1 MRKIY
6 LSIGFLLCFVV
17 QSCEKSKSKEQILD
31 LINLNSDS
39 ANCYPLFVGGVEY
52 DKSCDGELY
61 INTSEKIARKT
72 SYVYSSKENYLL
84 DKTTKDVEEGKI
96 NTDKMEFL
104 TGQNHFEIS
113 MPWNSSTGGRTANLK
128 ISVDFPFSKLHLL
141 EQFIPITL
149 QEKIVELQKS
159 RYKMSNDSAENYRM
173 LRTVKMDSL
182 DIIALFQDNPSF
194 SAEDD
199 YFRFVLE
206 ELEELLK
213 NTYLVNYNLGT
224 SSWAVSANKN
234 LTKKQYFDL
243 LTQFNIQVGET
254 KFKNVTDFE
263 LSELIK
269 HLETL
274 ETLALYYRQIY
285 AGGHGKT
292 TQYGNFTKLKGLNGK
307 ILMIDRIGNNSTSL
321 SLTNKKLPIIFSD
334 GKTELEIYSLNERLK
349 TFSGKLLIQG
359 KTYVINGNSELNS
372 EETSSPIIT
381 PTYGTDRSSI
391 SKKYSV
397 FKTLN
402 YDLSLLGYSDIN
414 ANHRTF
420 NVKLTIL
427 ESNKV
432 LTAIF
437 TSSEFTDV
445 KLEQT
450 IYINQV
456 R

>member
-1 MRKIY
+1 MVDTCSAEFPSPTNYYYSTFEEETESVSTEKKKIIVLGGGTAGWLTALFINKKFPNFSITLIEGDTVGTIGVGEGTTPHIINFLKDIDIDPIHLIKNINGTIKNGISFENWNGDNKKYFHSFAAKNNLYNFNISPIFGYDCYDFY
-6 LSIGFLLCFVV
+6 LKNLI
-17 QSCEKSKSKEQILD
+17 KNKLD
-31 LINLNSDS
+31 FN
-39 ANCYPLFVGGVEY
+39 E
-52 DKSCDGELY
+52 
-61 INTSEKIARKT
+61 
-72 SYVYSSKENYLL
+72 YVYGAKISYENKIDLNNISYAVHFDTTALSNYL
-84 DKTTKDVEEGKI
+84 KPIAIKRGI
-96 NTDKMEFL
+96 NFI
-104 TGQNHFEIS
+104 TG
-113 MPWNSSTGGRTANLK
+113 
-128 ISVDFPFSKLHLL
+128 D
-141 EQFIPITL
+141 
-149 QEKIVELQKS
+149 
-159 RYKMSNDSAENYRM
+159 
-173 LRTVKMDSL
+173 
-182 DIIALFQDNPSF
+182 
-194 SAEDD
+194 
-199 YFRFVLE
+199 
-206 ELEELLK
+206 
-213 NTYLVNYNLGT
+213 
-224 SSWAVSANKN
+224 
-234 LTKKQYFDL
+234 
-243 LTQFNIQVGET
+243 
-254 KFKNVTDFE
+254 FKNVNND
-263 LSELIK
+263 
-269 HLETL
+269 
-274 ETLALYYRQIY
+274 
-285 AGGHGKT
+285 
-292 TQYGNFTKLKGLNGK
+292 NNGF
-307 ILMIDRIGNNSTSL
+307 ITSL

-334 GKTELEIYSLNERLK
+334 GKTELEIYSLSERLK